1 MESKNFSEWVFLDIV
16 EKNLTDI
23 VEKNQDKIKKAK
35 IVFFGITEATN
46 VGISILM
53 KKGISVYA
61 VIDNNTSR
69 KKMLIEGVTAYKP
82 EELLCPYDENIL
94 IFIGTPYFDEM
105 SKQVQTLG
113 YDKENHIFRFFNPQE
128 MMKRYSLCDLK
139 EVTIEESK
147 RIQIDILNYIREI
160 CEKMV

>member
-69 KKMLIEGVTAYKP
+69 KKMFCRLWKT
-82 EELLCPYDENIL
+82 
-94 IFIGTPYFDEM
+94 
-105 SKQVQTLG
+105 
-113 YDKENHIFRFFNPQE
+113 
-128 MMKRYSLCDLK
+128 
-139 EVTIEESK
+139 
-147 RIQIDILNYIREI
+147 
-160 CEKMV
+160 